1 MKAINPLDHPIC
13 FAKPLKLDNV
23 STWTQHVPF
32 GMFIVDVLRPKILV
46 ELGTHTGVS
55 YSAFCQAL
63 KQLGLD
69 AHCYAIDTWDR
80 DSQADAYSRDI
91 LAELHA
97 YHDPLYGGF
106 SRLVQSTFDGAV
118 NYFSDGS
125 IDLLH
130 INGLDTYQAVKND
143 FETWFPKLSRHAV
156 VLFHNTNVREEV
168 AGVWKFWTEL
178 QNKYP
183 HFEFFHGQGL
193 GLLRVGNESVPAL
206 EPLFSLSDDESKQI
220 KEFFFTLGFRLSAE
234 HVVQTLSTSVA
245 EKEQSIHALS
255 VNMDELAEIKRS
267 KAWKFALFIRQI
279 RVLLFPP
286 NSYLDQALGQF
297 MNVIFPSGEQI
308 EQNQNLHENLTL
320 SRMYDYCKTTNR
332 IVFEDSP
339 ERIYLQR
346 PRVIG
351 NFLGNL
357 DEGEAVCPPAYVS
370 VIEDALVFGGSNLVI
385 ADKKNILSDELMDF
399 PGKEIG
405 IKSPL
410 VKSRRKNRIILEYKK
425 ESNLDIKEGI
435 LLSCEHD
442 NNYFHWLV
450 ECLPK
455 LILIDEL
462 KEFEKAPILIPKG
475 LHQNLI
481 AALEKVNINSRQ
493 LIYLEPNI
501 GYQVECLI
509 YPSALSRVIDRY
521 QGRPVFD
528 TDIVLSHK
536 WISKV
541 GELLKCNMQSK
552 QKPWRKLFLTRK
564 KGLRAL
570 GNREELELMLLEQ
583 GFEIVELDNVSLDFQ
598 IELFSQAAIIV
609 APTGAA
615 LTNMLFCQPGTRV
628 IIFKSN
634 HEVTNYYFWSNLGA
648 VTKLD
653 ITIIAGQRLFKL
665 TNYWS
670 VHDDYIVD
678 ANLVLDEIKKHE
690 Q

>member
-1 MKAINPLDHPIC
+1 
-13 FAKPLKLDNV
+13 
-23 STWTQHVPF
+23 
-32 GMFIVDVLRPKILV
+32 
-46 ELGTHTGVS
+46 
-55 YSAFCQAL
+55 
-63 KQLGLD
+63 
-69 AHCYAIDTWDR
+69 
-80 DSQADAYSRDI
+80 
-91 LAELHA
+91 
-97 YHDPLYGGF
+97 
-106 SRLVQSTFDGAV
+106 
-118 NYFSDGS
+118 
-125 IDLLH
+125 
-130 INGLDTYQAVKND
+130 
-143 FETWFPKLSRHAV
+143 
-156 VLFHNTNVREEV
+156 
-168 AGVWKFWTEL
+168 
-178 QNKYP
+178 
-183 HFEFFHGQGL
+183 
-193 GLLRVGNESVPAL
+193 
-206 EPLFSLSDDESKQI
+206 
-220 KEFFFTLGFRLSAE
+220 
-234 HVVQTLSTSVA
+234 
-245 EKEQSIHALS
+245 
-255 VNMDELAEIKRS
+255 
-267 KAWKFALFIRQI
+267 
-279 RVLLFPP
+279 
-286 NSYLDQALGQF
+286 
-297 MNVIFPSGEQI
+297 
-308 EQNQNLHENLTL
+308 
-320 SRMYDYCKTTNR
+320 MYDYCKTTNR

-351 NFLGNL
+351 SFLGNL

-370 VIEDALVFGGSNLVI
+370 VIEDALVFGGSSLVI
-385 ADKKNILSDELMDF
+385 ADKKNILSDELIDF

-462 KEFEKAPILIPKG
+462 KEFEKAPLLIPKG

-501 GYQVECLI
+501 GYQVERLI

-521 QGRPVFD
+521 QGHPVFD
-528 TDIVLSHK
+528 TDIILSHK

-541 GELLKCNMQSK
+541 GELLKCNTQSK

-598 IELFSQAAIIV
+598 IELFSQAAMIV

-615 LTNMLFCQPGTRV
+615 LTNMLFCQPGTKV

-634 HEVTNYYFWSNLGA
+634 HEVANYYFWSNLGA

-678 ANLVLDEIKKHE
+678 ANLVLDEIKKYE
-690 Q
+690 QR